1 MFLLT
6 AILPRTTCCRVALGL
21 AGMAV
26 ALGTAGPLHAQTD
39 GSLRWPGGF
48 KTGSTS
54 QLAYVDSSP
63 SVGPDGTIYVGV
75 GYDTTPQTGAVLA
88 VDRNG
93 SLKVPK
99 PFLTPEPVNSSP
111 IVAPD
116 GKTIY
121 VGCEDGNLYA
131 LNPDLTK
138 KWTFPADGNSFVYS
152 SPAIGADGTI
162 YFCSGDYSDPAN
174 SALYAVTPEGQR
186 LWKAT
191 VGDLIESSPVI
202 AADGTI
208 YFGSYDKNIYA
219 FTPSGSEKWRV
230 PTNGKILASAA
241 IGADGTV
248 YIGSYDSLLYA
259 LSPEGQTKWTFPT
272 LGVFSAT
279 PVIGA
284 DGTIY
289 VGESN
294 WDFYALKPD
303 GSADS
308 RVKWKFVAPKPI
320 NSTAAVRTDGSI
332 VFGCQDGHVFALNPD
347 DGTVRWSYLTGDQ
360 VNSSPVVAADGSIYV
375 GSSDGKLY
383 AFNGTVPLS
392 IVASWPM
399 FQRDATHSGRV
410 RDASA
415 DGQLLSLSTRA
426 LAGSGKN
433 LIAGFIVQ
441 GAGSKVLLLRGIGPM
456 LAPFGVANPLADP
469 MLTLK
474 LFPSGSTVDAND
486 NWGSSDFVR
495 QIIAATSDVGAFSLP
510 SGSKDAVL
518 YTTVPSPGTYTA
530 LVDSADGGSGVA
542 LVEVYDADVN
552 LTGARLAALSTRG
565 WVGTGEDVLI
575 PGLAIGGNG
584 PLRVLVRAV
593 GPTLGLAPY
602 NVPGVLAQ
610 PVLTVYSGQTVI
622 RQNVGWTS
630 DGYKADLA
638 GAAQAVGDF
647 PLTDGSADCAVL
659 LTLASG
665 PYTIQV
671 SGVGGTTGEALV
683 EVYAVP

>member
-1 MFLLT
+1 MPLLT
-6 AILPRTTCCRVALGL
+6 AILPRTALCRVALGM

-26 ALGTAGPLHAQTD
+26 ALGAAGELRAQTD
-39 GSLRWPGGF
+39 GSLRWPL

-63 SVGPDGTIYVGV
+63 AVGPDGTIYVGV
-75 GYDTTPQTGAVLA
+75 GYGTTPNSGAVLA
-88 VDRNG
+88 IDRNG
-93 SLKVPK
+93 NLKAPLF
-99 PFLTPEPVNSSP
+99 PTPEPVNSSP

-131 LNPDLTK
+131 LNPDLSK
-138 KWTFPADGNSFVYS
+138 KWTFHADGNSFIYS

-162 YFCSGDYSDPAN
+162 YFGSGDYADYTN
-174 SALYAVTPEGQR
+174 SALYAVTPTGQL
-186 LWKAT
+186 LWRKT
-191 VGDLIESSPVI
+191 VGDWVESSPTI

-208 YFGSYDKNIYA
+208 YFGSWDKNIYA
-219 FTPSGSEKWRV
+219 VTPSGAEKWRV
-230 PTNGKILASAA
+230 PTNGRIYASAA

-248 YIGSYDSLLYA
+248 YIGSADNLLYA
-259 LSPEGQTKWTFPT
+259 LSPDGQTKWAFPT
-272 LGVFSAT
+272 LGVFSAA

-303 GSADS
+303 GPADS
-308 RVKWKFVAPKPI
+308 RVKWKFVAPKNI

-332 VFGCQDGHVFALNPD
+332 IFGCQDGHVFALNPD

-399 FQRDATHSGRV
+399 FQRNATHSGRV
-410 RDASA
+410 RDAST

-441 GAGSKVLLLRGIGPM
+441 GSGSKVLLLRGIGPT
-456 LAPFGVANPLADP
+456 LAQFGVAGPLADP
-469 MLTLK
+469 TLTLK
-474 LFPSGSTVDAND
+474 IFPSGFIVGGND
-486 NWGSSDFVR
+486 NWGSAGDAR
-495 QIIAATSDVGAFSLP
+495 QIVDDSAAVQAFPLP

-518 YTTVPSPGTYTA
+518 DAPVPPRAYSA
-530 LVDSADGGSGVA
+530 VIDSADGGSGVA
-542 LVEVYDADVN
+542 LVEVYDAAVN
-552 LTGARLAALSTRG
+552 LTGARLTGLSTRG

-575 PGLAIGGNG
+575 PGLAIGGHG

-593 GPTLGLAPY
+593 GPGLAAY
-602 NVPGVLAQ
+602 GVAGALAR
-610 PVLTVYSGQTVI
+610 PVLTVYSGQTAI
-622 RQNVGWTS
+622 RQNIGWTS

-647 PLTDGSADCAVL
+647 ALTDGSADCAVL
-659 LTLASG
+659 LTLDRGA
-665 PYTIQV
+665 YTIQV

>member
-1 MFLLT
+1 MNIVST
-6 AILPRTTCCRVALGL
+6 AGIFI
-21 AGMAV
+21 AV
-26 ALGTAGPLHAQTD
+26 ALGAAGELRAQAD
-39 GSLRWPGGF
+39 GSLRWPL

-54 QLAYVDSSP
+54 QFPFVESSP
-63 SVGPDGTIYVGV
+63 AVGPDGTIYVGV
-75 GYDTTPQTGAVLA
+75 GYDTTPQTGAVFA
-88 VDRNG
+88 IDRNG
-93 SLKVPK
+93 NLKVPK

-138 KWTFPADGNSFVYS
+138 KWVSHADGNSFVYS

-191 VGDLIESSPVI
+191 VGDFIESSPTI

-208 YFGSYDKNIYA
+208 LFGSYDKNIYA
-219 FTPSGSEKWRV
+219 FNPSGSEKWRV
-230 PTNGKILASAA
+230 PTNGEILASAA
-241 IGADGTV
+241 MGADGTV
-248 YIGSYDSLLYA
+248 FIGSSDGLLYA
-259 LSPEGQTKWTFPT
+259 LYPDGQTKWTFPT
-272 LGVFSAT
+272 QGIFVAS

-289 VGESN
+289 VGSTNSN
-294 WDFYALKPD
+294 FYALKPD
-303 GSADS
+303 GPADS
-308 RVKWKFVAPKPI
+308 RVKWIFEAPKPI

-332 VFGCQDGHVFALNPD
+332 IFGCQDGHVYALNPD
-347 DGTVRWSYLTGDQ
+347 DGTVRWSYLTDDQ

-383 AFNGTVPLS
+383 AFNGTVLLS

-441 GAGSKVLLLRGIGPM
+441 GAGSKVLLLRGIGPT
-456 LAPFGVANPLADP
+456 LAQFTVANPLADP
-469 MLTLK
+469 TLTLK
-474 LFPSGSTVDAND
+474 NFPSGFTVLAND
-486 NWGSSDFVR
+486 NWGSAGDAR
-495 QIIAATSDVGAFSLP
+495 QIIDASTAVGAFALP
-510 SGSKDAVL
+510 PGSKDAVL

-530 LVDSADGGSGVA
+530 LIDSANGGSGVA

-552 LTGARLAALSTRG
+552 LTSARLTALSIRG
-565 WVGTGEDVLI
+565 SVGTGEDVLI
-575 PGLAIGGNG
+575 AGLSIGGNG

-593 GPTLGLAPY
+593 GPTLGVAPY

-610 PVLTVYSGQTVI
+610 PVLTVYSGQTAI
-622 RQNVGWTS
+622 RQNIGWTS

-647 PLTDGSADCAVL
+647 ALTDGSADCAVL
-659 LTLASG
+659 LTLDRG